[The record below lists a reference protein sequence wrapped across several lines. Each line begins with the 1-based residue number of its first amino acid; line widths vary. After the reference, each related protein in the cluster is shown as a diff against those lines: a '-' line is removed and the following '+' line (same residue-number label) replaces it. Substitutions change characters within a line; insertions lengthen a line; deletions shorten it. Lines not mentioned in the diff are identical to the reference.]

1 MTNIFYV
8 PREQERFSLR
18 KFAGRKYYDTFFGN
32 DKKRDEGFSLSVY
45 QCIYLNDRNMIMT
58 KTDGCAELEFGVI
71 REINGKR
78 QIDKVTSSAPD
89 NKELFPYPIL
99 PCSVCYAHGGRTKNT
114 LEFLASP
121 TIEAQFWDHPRHLG
135 GPIILHF
142 NTFEELEQVKSLYFL
157 LKCFDTDRHAE
168 FYADDKNSHIW
179 KVAFVKH
186 NVSFAKPAGVG
197 MNLYGLSSFFTEE
210 GVGYTFN
217 SIISQQKTKKKA
229 YYCDVPKP
237 LFEED
242 CPITEDGRELLQE
255 LWDGGLEES
264 LLPSQPDIPLCID
277 DILCYESSAKLKQ
290 INLAELGAYIFLPDK
305 DSVSGNERV
314 LASASADDMLA
325 GIQSKI

>member
-1 MTNIFYV
+1 
-8 PREQERFSLR
+8 
-18 KFAGRKYYDTFFGN
+18 
-32 DKKRDEGFSLSVY
+32 
-45 QCIYLNDRNMIMT
+45 
-58 KTDGCAELEFGVI
+58 
-71 REINGKR
+71 
-78 QIDKVTSSAPD
+78 
-89 NKELFPYPIL
+89 
-99 PCSVCYAHGGRTKNT
+99 
-114 LEFLASP
+114 
-121 TIEAQFWDHPRHLG
+121 
-135 GPIILHF
+135 
-142 NTFEELEQVKSLYFL
+142 
-157 LKCFDTDRHAE
+157 
-168 FYADDKNSHIW
+168 
-179 KVAFVKH
+179 
-186 NVSFAKPAGVG
+186 

-290 INLAELGAYIFLPDK
+290 INLAELGAYIFFPDK